1 MTRRLLNR
9 LVLLIILLLLAI
21 LVGQAFLVFDRGRE
35 TGAVGSEAAL
45 PSIPPSPTV
54 SPRLT
59 YTPTP
64 YGVVAAITPSA
75 TPTATPGATS
85 TSTPTATP
93 SPTPTTTPGTAPPT
107 LPRVSVA
114 IANVRA
120 GPGANFPIVG
130 KQLADTALALVG
142 KTAAGDWLAITT
154 SANQPGWIAAELV
167 AGAAS
172 DLPVL
177 TPPPTPTPLPP
188 TATPPPLALAAP
200 AAAGQ
205 APVARVPR
213 LVLANYFTWYDTNT
227 WNGCNVS
234 AGDRPQ
240 QPYNSDDPETI
251 ARQVRQALSAGID
264 GFTAQWATPGDR
276 TDRNF
281 ANVLAKS
288 QGTGFQSTVVFL
300 RHIWPGANTGN
311 TIEAIRYLLT
321 QYAGHPNFLKLNGRP
336 VIFFTDV
343 YRVPRSGG
351 SSPQA
356 AWANIRAQVD
366 PNHNAVWI
374 AEGLDPSF
382 LSVFDGLWVYKVTH
396 ASSPNDYGKAPR
408 WASRVRAMENQ
419 TGQSK
424 LWVGT
429 VMPGWNDLRAGCRP
443 DVRVPSAPYARDRA
457 GGDFY
462 RATYNAAASSNPDLL
477 WVNSFNEWV
486 EGTYVEPGQAY
497 GDAYLNLTRD
507 LAAQFKAR

>member
-1 MTRRLLNR
+1 
-9 LVLLIILLLLAI
+9 
-21 LVGQAFLVFDRGRE
+21 
-35 TGAVGSEAAL
+35 
-45 PSIPPSPTV
+45 
-54 SPRLT
+54 
-59 YTPTP
+59 
-64 YGVVAAITPSA
+64 
-75 TPTATPGATS
+75 
-85 TSTPTATP
+85 
-93 SPTPTTTPGTAPPT
+93 
-107 LPRVSVA
+107 VA

-130 KQLADTALALVG
+130 RQLAGTALALVG

-154 SANQPGWIAAELV
+154 SDNQPGWIAAELV

-172 DLPVL
+172 ALPVL
-177 TPPPTPTPLPP
+177 TPPPTPPPLPAK
-188 TATPPPLALAAP
+188 ATPPPLALAAP

-205 APVARVPR
+205 APAARVPR